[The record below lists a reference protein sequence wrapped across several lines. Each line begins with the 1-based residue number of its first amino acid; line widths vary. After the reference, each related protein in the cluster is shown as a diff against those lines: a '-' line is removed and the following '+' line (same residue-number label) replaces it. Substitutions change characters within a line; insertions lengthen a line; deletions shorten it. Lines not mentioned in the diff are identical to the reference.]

1 MKSKEDF
8 MSVKVD
14 NEQIGTPTMVLL
26 PARNYKFNVAEEEFV
41 ITIPKS
47 GSYHD
52 VDPDFFSEDEGEFNL
67 YDGRSKVMFI
77 PAISKVLFAAKKY
90 PSLEANQLFAPIAL
104 KFKKKTVDIIGQVIT
119 MLPTN

>member
-1 MKSKEDF
+1 MTANS
-8 MSVKVD
+8 D

-26 PARNYKFNVAEEEFV
+26 PARNYKFMVTEEEFV
-41 ITIPKS
+41 ITIPKK

-52 VDPDFFSEDEGEFNL
+52 IDPDFFSEDEGEFNL

-104 KFKKKTVDIIGQVIT
+104 KFKKDKVDIIGQVIT

>member
-1 MKSKEDF
+1 LKSKEDF